1 MTRPKKE
8 EMYRNHRITVRFTET
23 EFSIIKTAAKQ
34 ANMSL
39 ASYVRTQV
47 LKGKVQTKIEI
58 VADVPEIKK
67 LLAEFGKI
75 GSNLNQIAKYFNQG
89 GILSQEMRGEINK
102 RLRDLYEMKYKVM
115 EMAGDFHGKHIA
127 SKNAD
132 YGEAERYLIF
142 QHDEYTQKP
151 ILDENGHMLIREEYY
166 LDGINCDPFTFAAE
180 CQETNA
186 YFHKNQSYNEIKSHH
201 YIISFDPKDR
211 DEHGLTGELA
221 QQLGVEYAKEN
232 FPGHQALVCT
242 HTDGHNG
249 SGNIHVHIVINS
261 IRKYDTE
268 PQPYMEFDRDSKAG
282 YKHHLSDRYRIYLKQ
297 KVMDMCT
304 ANGLNQ
310 VDLLTPAER
319 KISEKEYWAKR
330 RGQKKLDKHNAQLEK
345 KGLTPR
351 QTTFQTE
358 KQYLRD
364 AIDTVTSQA
373 ISQEDFSRLLSEKYN
388 ITFKVSRGRYS
399 YLHPNRSKYITGR
412 SLGTLYEEKHLLQ
425 IFQENST
432 SQITENPVPDI
443 SQVVNSSTPTVSAY
457 TATTTEAPHT
467 FLFIKSDLRL
477 VTDLQHCIKAQQS
490 QAYAQKVKLSNLK
503 MMAQTVAYVQEHG
516 FQSKADLDTALSDAS
531 AQSTDA
537 RNTLKSTEN
546 TLKNVNEQIHYTGQY
561 LANKSIYSD
570 YRKSRNKEKFYDD
583 HRAELTLYES
593 ALRILKEKSQ
603 GNKLPTLK
611 MLREEKNR
619 LTELQTMQRE
629 DFNARRE
636 HERELRTVCSNVDII
651 LGTSQAQ
658 NRQREHTQEK
668 S

>member
-1 MTRPKKE
+1 MTF
-8 EMYRNHRITVRFTET
+8 M
-23 EFSIIKTAAKQ
+23 A
-34 ANMSL
+34 
-39 ASYVRTQV
+39 
-47 LKGKVQTKIEI
+47 
-58 VADVPEIKK
+58 
-67 LLAEFGKI
+67 
-75 GSNLNQIAKYFNQG
+75 
-89 GILSQEMRGEINK
+89 IL
-102 RLRDLYEMKYKVM
+102 
-115 EMAGDFHGKHIA
+115 KHIA

-364 AIDTVTSQA
+364 AIDTVTSLA

-516 FQSKADLDTALSDAS
+516 FQSKADLDAALSDAS

>member
-1 MTRPKKE
+1 M
-8 EMYRNHRITVRFTET
+8 
-23 EFSIIKTAAKQ
+23 A
-34 ANMSL
+34 
-39 ASYVRTQV
+39 
-47 LKGKVQTKIEI
+47 
-58 VADVPEIKK
+58 
-67 LLAEFGKI
+67 
-75 GSNLNQIAKYFNQG
+75 
-89 GILSQEMRGEINK
+89 IL
-102 RLRDLYEMKYKVM
+102 
-115 EMAGDFHGKHIA
+115 KHIA

-330 RGQKKLDKHNAQLEK
+330 RGQKNLDKHNAELEK

-364 AIDTVTSQA
+364 AIDTVASQATSQ
-373 ISQEDFSRLLSEKYN
+373 EEFSRLLSEKYN

-432 SQITENPVPDI
+432 VQITENPVPDI

-457 TATTTEAPHT
+457 TATTTKTTEAPHT

-516 FQSKADLDTALSDAS
+516 FQSKADLDAALSAAS

-537 RNTLKSTEN
+537 RNTLKSTED

-619 LTELQTMQRE
+619 LTELQTVQRE

-651 LGTSQAQ
+651 LGTSQVQ

>member
-1 MTRPKKE
+1 M
-8 EMYRNHRITVRFTET
+8 
-23 EFSIIKTAAKQ
+23 A
-34 ANMSL
+34 
-39 ASYVRTQV
+39 
-47 LKGKVQTKIEI
+47 
-58 VADVPEIKK
+58 
-67 LLAEFGKI
+67 
-75 GSNLNQIAKYFNQG
+75 
-89 GILSQEMRGEINK
+89 IL
-102 RLRDLYEMKYKVM
+102 
-115 EMAGDFHGKHIA
+115 KHIA

-166 LDGINCDPFTFAAE
+166 LDGINCNPFTFAAE

-186 YFHKNQSYNEIKSHH
+186 YFHKNQSYNDIKSHH

-211 DEHGLTGELA
+211 DEHGLTGKLA

-261 IRKYDTE
+261 IRKYDTK

-364 AIDTVTSQA
+364 AIDTVASQA

-388 ITFKVSRGRYS
+388 ITFKVRRGRYS

-516 FQSKADLDTALSDAS
+516 FQSKADLDAALSDAS

-651 LGTSQAQ
+651 LGTSQVQ
-658 NRQREHTQEK
+658 NRQHEHTQEK

>member
-1 MTRPKKE
+1 M
-8 EMYRNHRITVRFTET
+8 
-23 EFSIIKTAAKQ
+23 A
-34 ANMSL
+34 
-39 ASYVRTQV
+39 
-47 LKGKVQTKIEI
+47 
-58 VADVPEIKK
+58 
-67 LLAEFGKI
+67 
-75 GSNLNQIAKYFNQG
+75 
-89 GILSQEMRGEINK
+89 IL
-102 RLRDLYEMKYKVM
+102 
-115 EMAGDFHGKHIA
+115 KHIA

-330 RGQKKLDKHNAQLEK
+330 RGQKKLDKHNAELEK

-516 FQSKADLDTALSDAS
+516 FQSKADLDAALSDAS

-603 GNKLPTLK
+603 SNKLPTLK

-651 LGTSQAQ
+651 LGTSQVQ

>member
-1 MTRPKKE
+1 MTF
-8 EMYRNHRITVRFTET
+8 M
-23 EFSIIKTAAKQ
+23 A
-34 ANMSL
+34 
-39 ASYVRTQV
+39 
-47 LKGKVQTKIEI
+47 
-58 VADVPEIKK
+58 
-67 LLAEFGKI
+67 
-75 GSNLNQIAKYFNQG
+75 
-89 GILSQEMRGEINK
+89 IL
-102 RLRDLYEMKYKVM
+102 
-115 EMAGDFHGKHIA
+115 KHIA

-186 YFHKNQSYNEIKSHH
+186 YFHKNQSYNDIKSHH

-364 AIDTVTSQA
+364 AIDTVASQA

-388 ITFKVSRGRYS
+388 ITFKVRRGRYS

>member
-1 MTRPKKE
+1 M
-8 EMYRNHRITVRFTET
+8 
-23 EFSIIKTAAKQ
+23 A
-34 ANMSL
+34 
-39 ASYVRTQV
+39 
-47 LKGKVQTKIEI
+47 
-58 VADVPEIKK
+58 
-67 LLAEFGKI
+67 
-75 GSNLNQIAKYFNQG
+75 
-89 GILSQEMRGEINK
+89 IL
-102 RLRDLYEMKYKVM
+102 
-115 EMAGDFHGKHIA
+115 KHIS

-186 YFHKNQSYNEIKSHH
+186 YFHKNQSYNDIKSHH

-232 FPGHQALVCT
+232 FPGHQSLVCT

-261 IRKYDTE
+261 IRKYDTK

-364 AIDTVTSQA
+364 AIDTVASQA

-516 FQSKADLDTALSDAS
+516 FQSKADLDAALSDAS

-651 LGTSQAQ
+651 LGTSQIQ

>member
-1 MTRPKKE
+1 M
-8 EMYRNHRITVRFTET
+8 
-23 EFSIIKTAAKQ
+23 A
-34 ANMSL
+34 
-39 ASYVRTQV
+39 
-47 LKGKVQTKIEI
+47 
-58 VADVPEIKK
+58 
-67 LLAEFGKI
+67 
-75 GSNLNQIAKYFNQG
+75 
-89 GILSQEMRGEINK
+89 IL
-102 RLRDLYEMKYKVM
+102 
-115 EMAGDFHGKHIA
+115 KHIA

-142 QHDEYTQKP
+142 QHDEYTKKP

-304 ANGLNQ
+304 ANRLNQ

-330 RGQKKLDKHNAQLEK
+330 RGQKKLDKHNAELEK

-364 AIDTVTSQA
+364 AIDTVASQA

-399 YLHPNRSKYITGR
+399 YMHPNRSKYITGR

-516 FQSKADLDTALSDAS
+516 FQSKADLDAALSDAS

-651 LGTSQAQ
+651 LGTSQVQ

>member
-1 MTRPKKE
+1 M
-8 EMYRNHRITVRFTET
+8 
-23 EFSIIKTAAKQ
+23 A
-34 ANMSL
+34 
-39 ASYVRTQV
+39 
-47 LKGKVQTKIEI
+47 
-58 VADVPEIKK
+58 
-67 LLAEFGKI
+67 
-75 GSNLNQIAKYFNQG
+75 
-89 GILSQEMRGEINK
+89 IL
-102 RLRDLYEMKYKVM
+102 
-115 EMAGDFHGKHIA
+115 KHIA

-186 YFHKNQSYNEIKSHH
+186 YFHKNQSYNDIKSHH

-261 IRKYDTE
+261 IRKYDTK

-364 AIDTVTSQA
+364 AIDTVASQA

-388 ITFKVSRGRYS
+388 ITFKVRRGRYS

-503 MMAQTVAYVQEHG
+503 MMAQTVTYVQEHG
-516 FQSKADLDTALSDAS
+516 FQSKADLDAALSDAS

-611 MLREEKNR
+611 MLHEEKNR

-651 LGTSQAQ
+651 LGTSQVQ
-658 NRQREHTQEK
+658 NRQHEHTQEK

>member
-1 MTRPKKE
+1 MTF
-8 EMYRNHRITVRFTET
+8 M
-23 EFSIIKTAAKQ
+23 A
-34 ANMSL
+34 
-39 ASYVRTQV
+39 
-47 LKGKVQTKIEI
+47 
-58 VADVPEIKK
+58 
-67 LLAEFGKI
+67 
-75 GSNLNQIAKYFNQG
+75 
-89 GILSQEMRGEINK
+89 IL
-102 RLRDLYEMKYKVM
+102 
-115 EMAGDFHGKHIA
+115 KHIA

-261 IRKYDTE
+261 IRKYGTE

-330 RGQKKLDKHNAQLEK
+330 RGQKNLDKHNAELEK

-364 AIDTVTSQA
+364 EIDIFASQATSQ
-373 ISQEDFSRLLSEKYN
+373 EEFSRLLSEKYN

-425 IFQENST
+425 IFQENT
-432 SQITENPVPDI
+432 TAQITENPIPDI
-443 SQVVNSSTPTVSAY
+443 SQVVNSSTPPVSAHA
-457 TATTTEAPHT
+457 ATTAEAPHT

-516 FQSKADLDTALSDAS
+516 FQSKADLDAALSAAS

-537 RNTLKSTEN
+537 RNTLKSTED
-546 TLKNVNEQIHYTGQY
+546 TLKNINEQIHYTGQY

-619 LTELQTMQRE
+619 LTELQTVQRE

-651 LGTSQAQ
+651 LGTSQVQ

>member
-1 MTRPKKE
+1 M
-8 EMYRNHRITVRFTET
+8 
-23 EFSIIKTAAKQ
+23 A
-34 ANMSL
+34 
-39 ASYVRTQV
+39 
-47 LKGKVQTKIEI
+47 
-58 VADVPEIKK
+58 
-67 LLAEFGKI
+67 
-75 GSNLNQIAKYFNQG
+75 
-89 GILSQEMRGEINK
+89 IL
-102 RLRDLYEMKYKVM
+102 
-115 EMAGDFHGKHIA
+115 KHIA

-211 DEHGLTGELA
+211 NEHGLTGELA

-330 RGQKKLDKHNAQLEK
+330 RGQKKLDTHNAELEK

-516 FQSKADLDTALSDAS
+516 FQSKADLDAALSDAS

-651 LGTSQAQ
+651 LGTSQVQ

>member
-1 MTRPKKE
+1 MTF
-8 EMYRNHRITVRFTET
+8 M
-23 EFSIIKTAAKQ
+23 A
-34 ANMSL
+34 
-39 ASYVRTQV
+39 
-47 LKGKVQTKIEI
+47 
-58 VADVPEIKK
+58 
-67 LLAEFGKI
+67 
-75 GSNLNQIAKYFNQG
+75 
-89 GILSQEMRGEINK
+89 IL
-102 RLRDLYEMKYKVM
+102 
-115 EMAGDFHGKHIA
+115 KHIA

-593 ALRILKEKSQ
+593 ALRILKEKSH

>member
-1 MTRPKKE
+1 M
-8 EMYRNHRITVRFTET
+8 
-23 EFSIIKTAAKQ
+23 A
-34 ANMSL
+34 
-39 ASYVRTQV
+39 
-47 LKGKVQTKIEI
+47 
-58 VADVPEIKK
+58 
-67 LLAEFGKI
+67 
-75 GSNLNQIAKYFNQG
+75 
-89 GILSQEMRGEINK
+89 IL
-102 RLRDLYEMKYKVM
+102 
-115 EMAGDFHGKHIA
+115 KHIA

-261 IRKYDTE
+261 IRKYDTK

-364 AIDTVTSQA
+364 AIDTVASQA

-516 FQSKADLDTALSDAS
+516 FQSKADLDAALSDAS

-651 LGTSQAQ
+651 LGTSQVQ
-658 NRQREHTQEK
+658 NRQHEHTQEK

>member
-1 MTRPKKE
+1 M
-8 EMYRNHRITVRFTET
+8 
-23 EFSIIKTAAKQ
+23 A
-34 ANMSL
+34 
-39 ASYVRTQV
+39 
-47 LKGKVQTKIEI
+47 
-58 VADVPEIKK
+58 
-67 LLAEFGKI
+67 
-75 GSNLNQIAKYFNQG
+75 
-89 GILSQEMRGEINK
+89 IL
-102 RLRDLYEMKYKVM
+102 
-115 EMAGDFHGKHIA
+115 KHIS

-186 YFHKNQSYNEIKSHH
+186 YFHKNQSYNDIKSHH

-261 IRKYDTE
+261 IRKYDTK

-516 FQSKADLDTALSDAS
+516 FQSKADLDAALSDAS

-651 LGTSQAQ
+651 LGTSQVQ

>member
-1 MTRPKKE
+1 MTF
-8 EMYRNHRITVRFTET
+8 M
-23 EFSIIKTAAKQ
+23 A
-34 ANMSL
+34 
-39 ASYVRTQV
+39 
-47 LKGKVQTKIEI
+47 
-58 VADVPEIKK
+58 
-67 LLAEFGKI
+67 
-75 GSNLNQIAKYFNQG
+75 
-89 GILSQEMRGEINK
+89 IL
-102 RLRDLYEMKYKVM
+102 
-115 EMAGDFHGKHIA
+115 KHIA

-330 RGQKKLDKHNAQLEK
+330 RGQKNLDKHNVELEK

-364 AIDTVTSQA
+364 AIDTVASQATSQ
-373 ISQEDFSRLLSEKYN
+373 EEFSRLLSEKYN
-388 ITFKVSRGRYS
+388 ITFKGSRGRYS

-425 IFQENST
+425 MFQENST
-432 SQITENPVPDI
+432 AQITENPVPDI
-443 SQVVNSSTPTVSAY
+443 SQVVNSSIPPVSTH
-457 TATTTEAPHT
+457 TATTAEAPHT

-516 FQSKADLDTALSDAS
+516 FQSKADLDAALSAAS

-537 RNTLKSTEN
+537 RNTLKSTED
-546 TLKNVNEQIHYTGQY
+546 TLKSINEQIHYTGQY
-561 LANKSIYSD
+561 LANKSLYSD

-593 ALRILKEKSQ
+593 ALRMLKEKSQ

-619 LTELQTMQRE
+619 LTELQTVQRE

-651 LGTSQAQ
+651 LGTSRVQ

>member
-1 MTRPKKE
+1 M
-8 EMYRNHRITVRFTET
+8 
-23 EFSIIKTAAKQ
+23 A
-34 ANMSL
+34 
-39 ASYVRTQV
+39 
-47 LKGKVQTKIEI
+47 
-58 VADVPEIKK
+58 
-67 LLAEFGKI
+67 
-75 GSNLNQIAKYFNQG
+75 
-89 GILSQEMRGEINK
+89 IL
-102 RLRDLYEMKYKVM
+102 
-115 EMAGDFHGKHIA
+115 KHIA

-282 YKHHLSDRYRIYLKQ
+282 YKHHLSERYRIYLKQ

-330 RGQKKLDKHNAQLEK
+330 RGQKNLDKHNVELEK

-364 AIDTVTSQA
+364 AIDTVASQATSQ
-373 ISQEDFSRLLSEKYN
+373 EEFSRLLSEKYN

-425 IFQENST
+425 MFQENST
-432 SQITENPVPDI
+432 AQITENPVPDI
-443 SQVVNSSTPTVSAY
+443 SQVVNSSIPPVS
-457 TATTTEAPHT
+457 THIATTAEAPHT

-516 FQSKADLDTALSDAS
+516 FQSKADLDAALSAAS

-537 RNTLKSTEN
+537 RNTLKSTED
-546 TLKNVNEQIHYTGQY
+546 TLKSINEQIHYTGQY
-561 LANKSIYSD
+561 LANKSLYSD

-593 ALRILKEKSQ
+593 ALRMLKEKSQ

-619 LTELQTMQRE
+619 LTELQTVQRE

-651 LGTSQAQ
+651 LGTSRVQ

>member
-1 MTRPKKE
+1 M
-8 EMYRNHRITVRFTET
+8 
-23 EFSIIKTAAKQ
+23 A
-34 ANMSL
+34 
-39 ASYVRTQV
+39 
-47 LKGKVQTKIEI
+47 
-58 VADVPEIKK
+58 
-67 LLAEFGKI
+67 
-75 GSNLNQIAKYFNQG
+75 
-89 GILSQEMRGEINK
+89 IL
-102 RLRDLYEMKYKVM
+102 
-115 EMAGDFHGKHIA
+115 KHIA

-186 YFHKNQSYNEIKSHH
+186 YFHKNQSYNDIKSHH

-261 IRKYDTE
+261 IRKYDTK

-651 LGTSQAQ
+651 LGTSQVQ
-658 NRQREHTQEK
+658 NRQHEHTQEK

>member
-1 MTRPKKE
+1 MTF
-8 EMYRNHRITVRFTET
+8 M
-23 EFSIIKTAAKQ
+23 A
-34 ANMSL
+34 
-39 ASYVRTQV
+39 
-47 LKGKVQTKIEI
+47 
-58 VADVPEIKK
+58 
-67 LLAEFGKI
+67 
-75 GSNLNQIAKYFNQG
+75 
-89 GILSQEMRGEINK
+89 IL
-102 RLRDLYEMKYKVM
+102 
-115 EMAGDFHGKHIA
+115 KHIA

-186 YFHKNQSYNEIKSHH
+186 YFHKNQSYNDIKSHH

-261 IRKYDTE
+261 IRKYDTK

-330 RGQKKLDKHNAQLEK
+330 RGQKKLDKYNAQLEK

-358 KQYLRD
+358 NQYLRD
-364 AIDTVTSQA
+364 AIDTVASQA

-516 FQSKADLDTALSDAS
+516 FQSKADLDAALSDAS

-570 YRKSRNKEKFYDD
+570 YRKSRNKEKFYND

-651 LGTSQAQ
+651 LGTSQVQ

>member
-1 MTRPKKE
+1 M
-8 EMYRNHRITVRFTET
+8 
-23 EFSIIKTAAKQ
+23 A
-34 ANMSL
+34 
-39 ASYVRTQV
+39 
-47 LKGKVQTKIEI
+47 
-58 VADVPEIKK
+58 
-67 LLAEFGKI
+67 
-75 GSNLNQIAKYFNQG
+75 
-89 GILSQEMRGEINK
+89 IL
-102 RLRDLYEMKYKVM
+102 
-115 EMAGDFHGKHIA
+115 KHIA

-186 YFHKNQSYNEIKSHH
+186 YFHKNQSYNDIKSHH

-261 IRKYDTE
+261 IRKYDTK

-330 RGQKKLDKHNAQLEK
+330 RGQKNLDKHNAELEK

-364 AIDTVTSQA
+364 AIDTVASQATSQ
-373 ISQEDFSRLLSEKYN
+373 EEFSRLLSEKYN

-443 SQVVNSSTPTVSAY
+443 SQVVNSSTPAVSAY

-516 FQSKADLDTALSDAS
+516 FQSKADLDAALSAAS

-537 RNTLKSTEN
+537 RNTLKSTED

-619 LTELQTMQRE
+619 LTELQTVQRE

-651 LGTSQAQ
+651 LGTSQVQ

>member
-1 MTRPKKE
+1 M
-8 EMYRNHRITVRFTET
+8 
-23 EFSIIKTAAKQ
+23 A
-34 ANMSL
+34 
-39 ASYVRTQV
+39 
-47 LKGKVQTKIEI
+47 
-58 VADVPEIKK
+58 
-67 LLAEFGKI
+67 
-75 GSNLNQIAKYFNQG
+75 
-89 GILSQEMRGEINK
+89 IL
-102 RLRDLYEMKYKVM
+102 
-115 EMAGDFHGKHIA
+115 KHIS

-186 YFHKNQSYNEIKSHH
+186 YFHKNQSYNDIKSHH

-261 IRKYDTE
+261 IRKYDTK

-364 AIDTVTSQA
+364 AIDTVASQA

-516 FQSKADLDTALSDAS
+516 FQSKADLDAALSDAS

-636 HERELRTVCSNVDII
+636 HERELRTVCSNVAII
-651 LGTSQAQ
+651 LGTSQVQ

>member
-1 MTRPKKE
+1 M
-8 EMYRNHRITVRFTET
+8 
-23 EFSIIKTAAKQ
+23 A
-34 ANMSL
+34 
-39 ASYVRTQV
+39 
-47 LKGKVQTKIEI
+47 
-58 VADVPEIKK
+58 
-67 LLAEFGKI
+67 
-75 GSNLNQIAKYFNQG
+75 
-89 GILSQEMRGEINK
+89 IL
-102 RLRDLYEMKYKVM
+102 
-115 EMAGDFHGKHIA
+115 KHIA

-186 YFHKNQSYNEIKSHH
+186 YFHKNQSYNDIKSHH

-261 IRKYDTE
+261 IRKYDTK

-364 AIDTVTSQA
+364 AIDTVASQA

-388 ITFKVSRGRYS
+388 ITFKVRRGRYS

-516 FQSKADLDTALSDAS
+516 FQSKADLDAALSAAS

-537 RNTLKSTEN
+537 RNTLKSTED
-546 TLKNVNEQIHYTGQY
+546 TLKSINEQIHYTGQY
-561 LANKSIYSD
+561 LANKSLYSD
-570 YRKSRNKEKFYDD
+570 YRKSRHKEKFYDD

-651 LGTSQAQ
+651 LGTSQVQ
-658 NRQREHTQEK
+658 NRQHEHTQEK

>member
-1 MTRPKKE
+1 MTF
-8 EMYRNHRITVRFTET
+8 M
-23 EFSIIKTAAKQ
+23 A
-34 ANMSL
+34 
-39 ASYVRTQV
+39 
-47 LKGKVQTKIEI
+47 
-58 VADVPEIKK
+58 
-67 LLAEFGKI
+67 
-75 GSNLNQIAKYFNQG
+75 
-89 GILSQEMRGEINK
+89 IL
-102 RLRDLYEMKYKVM
+102 
-115 EMAGDFHGKHIA
+115 KHIA

-261 IRKYDTE
+261 IRKYDTK

-364 AIDTVTSQA
+364 AIDTVASQA

-388 ITFKVSRGRYS
+388 ITFKVRRGRYS

-516 FQSKADLDTALSDAS
+516 FQSKADLDAALSDAS

-570 YRKSRNKEKFYDD
+570 YRKSRHKEKFYDD

-651 LGTSQAQ
+651 LGTSQVQ
-658 NRQREHTQEK
+658 NRQHEHTQEK